1 MLFGRKAATAKE
13 LEDQAEQRRLKES
26 LQRSLVVEDLTE
38 LECQF
43 VTRAQAYYRNRD
55 SFSVEEQIELEREL
69 ATVRQTLTTA
79 RSVVEQLVRA
89 SNGQAYGVK

>member
-1 MLFGRKAATAKE
+1 MLFGKRTTTAQE
-13 LEDQAEQRRLKES
+13 LENQAEQRRLKDS
-26 LQRSLVVEDLTE
+26 LQRGLIVEDLTE

-55 SFSVEEQIELEREL
+55 SFSIEEQIELEREL

-79 RSVVEQLVRA
+79 RSVIEQLVRA